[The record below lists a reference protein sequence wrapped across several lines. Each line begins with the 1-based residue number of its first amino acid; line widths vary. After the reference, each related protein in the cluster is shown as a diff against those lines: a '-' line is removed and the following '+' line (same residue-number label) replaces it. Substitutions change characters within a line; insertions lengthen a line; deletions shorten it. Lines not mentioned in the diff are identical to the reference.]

1 MNISDPKFQQSM
13 WYMIYAVVL
22 YLCATQTNNY
32 VTPSYPAIYGGRIF
46 GALIP
51 ITAASYLIFKP
62 NPSLKIMATHW
73 LKAALAGGV
82 GILANQMD
90 FTVAGSL
97 IIALLYFWALSGW
110 SSWQNDRNESR
121 GLEVWK
127 KDRNESRWLE
137 VWKKDRTAYILSM
150 TLSCL
155 GIFFLY
161 VY

>member
-1 MNISDPKFQQSM
+1 MNISDPKFQQYL
-13 WYMIYAVVL
+13 WYIAYAVVL

-32 VTPSYPAIYGGRIF
+32 VTPSYPAMYGGLIF

-51 ITAASYLIFKP
+51 ITATSYLILKP
-62 NPSLKIMATHW
+62 KPSLKIMATHW

-82 GILANQMD
+82 GILSNQMG
-90 FTVAGSL
+90 FMVAGVAA
-97 IIALLYFWALSGW
+97 IALPFFFWVLSGW
-110 SSWQNDRNESR
+110 SSWQNDLNES
-121 GLEVWK
+121 G
-127 KDRNESRWLE
+127 WLE